1 MLFSQNGHHET
12 TKYSAAN
19 LKYRV
24 KLHDK
29 NSTLSSTPGREDLT
43 VHTDV
48 DNRFCEL
55 NLTSVD
61 PTREE
66 RRSPESLREQT

>member
-48 DNRFCEL
+48 DNGFCEL
-55 NLTSVD
+55 NLTTQ
-61 PTREE
+61 PEKREE
-66 RRSPESLREQT
+66 AQKA